1 MEDRSVKQ
9 IELEIWSDFN
19 DEDGDE
25 PLFTISV
32 SSNFSLSDLN
42 VAISKMT
49 QFVSSV
55 FELRFEPSSESN
67 GYSMNGHSNG
77 VSSNGRRRSNGTIHK
92 KVASV
97 LSEEQLKLLRM
108 HSFHFYLYGKLFVIE
123 PLKRGIVFEERGDY
137 TEALAVYKAAV
148 QRLPSSTEAL
158 LYYANCLVLLDEFDE
173 AERCYATAL
182 EHNPFSG
189 DICYFYSR
197 LLEYRNKYEE
207 AKSLCDGIMK
217 YVKAKKA
224 AVPAP
229 HHPIHYGCYARL
241 GQKYV
246 ALSMGKHTRSK
257 MSVQH
262 KLERLIAE
270 KKQLQETIEEMAARN
285 GTKTATTTTRKKRKK
300 RRRGS
305 QEDSEDEEDGDG
317 DDEEER
323 ESATMRRLTELNRN
337 IEALEEQLLA
347 KEAIIRNKE
356 EELDGQRTEINVL
369 RSELD
374 AIKKGTSQSG
384 AKVISQ
390 SIINDDDQK
399 LELQQKQRQ
408 REAETSRP
416 QVDDEHVDHG
426 HHHEDDEKDMMSE
439 YMPLFNR
446 IDSKKRHFESRRK
459 ELLKGLLNA
468 DSMKNLTDCSNDN
481 ERQSLMKEKL
491 ELCAVTCNFTEE
503 GDGEEMSRI
512 ENKKDLLLEV
522 LQCMSG
528 NKWSSIE
535 LLQQCIE
542 TIWTNLFRALPDA
555 NMIKTDA
562 NDDEMDFRD
571 PSWDHLQLI
580 YELTFHVVTN
590 THIDKKTMKKHLQGA
605 FLENLIH
612 LFSSADDRE
621 PQYVK
626 IIVHAIYGRF
636 MALRKSIR
644 KHLSDYCYRYVYLS
658 TFRDVTSWQG
668 LPEILEIFCSI
679 FQGLNVPVKPDY
691 HVVLRNVIVPLHK
704 AFHLDEF
711 HEQLLQCCTQF
722 VTKDPY
728 SAPVILGGMLRFW
741 PKFSPL
747 KEQLFI
753 TEIVHI
759 LNVCVRHPTVKQ
771 SDPAFATITIAVLQQ
786 FVECMTSNHHQV
798 AERSLMVWRDETVRI
813 CVDLHREKI
822 WPSIYKALQH
832 NKEKYWLAA
841 IRNINRQI
849 MSDFKRRDPEFFE
862 KIERQQQSM
871 DVARK
876 RESKMTKQESREQRW
891 IRLKQLA
898 TSNQEST

>member
-1 MEDRSVKQ
+1 
-9 IELEIWSDFN
+9 
-19 DEDGDE
+19 
-25 PLFTISV
+25 
-32 SSNFSLSDLN
+32 
-42 VAISKMT
+42 
-49 QFVSSV
+49 
-55 FELRFEPSSESN
+55 
-67 GYSMNGHSNG
+67 
-77 VSSNGRRRSNGTIHK
+77 
-92 KVASV
+92 
-97 LSEEQLKLLRM
+97 
-108 HSFHFYLYGKLFVIE
+108 
-123 PLKRGIVFEERGDY
+123 
-137 TEALAVYKAAV
+137 
-148 QRLPSSTEAL
+148 
-158 LYYANCLVLLDEFDE
+158 
-173 AERCYATAL
+173 
-182 EHNPFSG
+182 
-189 DICYFYSR
+189 
-197 LLEYRNKYEE
+197 
-207 AKSLCDGIMK
+207 
-217 YVKAKKA
+217 
-224 AVPAP
+224 
-229 HHPIHYGCYARL
+229 
-241 GQKYV
+241 
-246 ALSMGKHTRSK
+246 
-257 MSVQH
+257 
-262 KLERLIAE
+262 
-270 KKQLQETIEEMAARN
+270 MAARN
-285 GTKTATTTTRKKRKK
+285 GSATKTKRKRK
-300 RRRGS
+300 RRRDS
-305 QEDSEDEEDGDG
+305 DEDSDSGHDGDDRG
-317 DDEEER
+317 DDDEEE
-323 ESATMRRLTELNRN
+323 EGVTMRKLTELNRR
-337 IEALEEQLLA
+337 IERLEEKLLA
-347 KEAIIRNKE
+347 KETIICNKE
-356 EELDGQRTEINVL
+356 EQIDDQRTEIKML
-369 RSELD
+369 RSELSE
-374 AIKKGTSQSG
+374 IKKGSSESG

-390 SIINDDDQK
+390 SIINDDDHK
-399 LELQQKQRQ
+399 LELQQKRE
-408 REAETSRP
+408 REAMEGVNSGSSKTPHRSN
-416 QVDDEHVDHG
+416 
-426 HHHEDDEKDMMSE
+426 HHHQMDDDEKEMDMMSE
-439 YMPLFNR
+439 YMPLFNK
-446 IDSKKRHFESRRK
+446 IDSKKRRFESRRK
-459 ELLKGLLNA
+459 ELLKGLSDA
-468 DSMKNLTDCSNDN
+468 ESMKSLTDCSNED
-481 ERQSLMKEKL
+481 ERQLLMKEKL
-491 ELCAVTCNFTEE
+491 ELCAVTCNFTE
-503 GDGEEMSRI
+503 DGSEEMARI

-658 TFRDVTSWQG
+658 TFRDTTSWQG

-759 LNVCVRHPTVKQ
+759 LNVCVRHPTIKQ
-771 SDPAFATITIAVLQQ
+771 SDPAFATITIAVLQR
-786 FVECMTSNHHQV
+786 FVECMTSDHHQV

-876 RESKMTKQESREQRW
+876 RESKDKATKQESREQRW
-891 IRLKQLA
+891 IRLKQQA
-898 TSNQEST
+898 TSNQKRT